1 MSGGSLITIQDVFC
15 RIAPQLTLGVDHLR
29 IKPGEHW
36 CVFGANG
43 SGTSLLAALI
53 AGRLIAGREGVRY
66 ATDFNPQ
73 HDLIE
78 VSFEEQ
84 QRFWEHDNRHDISD
98 YDPSAVDTGTT
109 VRALVCGTDE
119 SSVSQPALES
129 LLVTL
134 GIAHLAQRGIRYL
147 SSGQMRRAM
156 LARALFRNPRVLVLD
171 NPLESID
178 KQSAHIIIEA
188 LQRWMSRDNVLLLLA
203 RRQGGI
209 VPGLTHM
216 ALMQERANDVNGR
229 WMRELVLAR
238 ADSLPEVVRSA
249 HFLALTE
256 PVGVI
261 AGELPPPCVGR
272 EPPPIDPDVPL
283 IELAGVDAGYDG
295 RLLLQNFHWQ
305 MWAGDHVLI
314 EGPNGCGKSTLLALI
329 SGENHK
335 AYGQPVS
342 LFGRRRGSG
351 ESVWQVKSRFGV
363 VSNDLHQR
371 YIKGWRVLD
380 VVVSGFFD
388 SLGLYDESGSSEHNS
403 ARAWLRMM
411 QLDTAERAW
420 YHELSFGQQRL
431 VLLARAMV
439 KHPAIL
445 ILDEPCTG
453 LDDYYCR
460 LLLALLDR
468 IAAEGRTH
476 IMFVSHTE
484 GDVPSCINR
493 YLRFDGQGGIEIGD
507 W

>member
-1 MSGGSLITIQDVFC
+1 
-15 RIAPQLTLGVDHLR
+15 
-29 IKPGEHW
+29 
-36 CVFGANG
+36 
-43 SGTSLLAALI
+43 
-53 AGRLIAGREGVRY
+53 
-66 ATDFNPQ
+66 
-73 HDLIE
+73 
-78 VSFEEQ
+78 
-84 QRFWEHDNRHDISD
+84 
-98 YDPSAVDTGTT
+98 
-109 VRALVCGTDE
+109 
-119 SSVSQPALES
+119 
-129 LLVTL
+129 
-134 GIAHLAQRGIRYL
+134 
-147 SSGQMRRAM
+147 M
-156 LARALFRNPRVLVLD
+156 LARALYRNPRVLVLD

-178 KQSAHIIIEA
+178 RQSAHTITSA
-188 LQRWMSRDNVLLLLA
+188 LQRWMTKGNVLLLLS
-203 RRQGGI
+203 RRQAGI

-216 ALMQERANDVNGR
+216 ALMQAKAYDLNGR
-229 WMRELVLAR
+229 WVRELALTHAG
-238 ADSLPEVVRSA
+238 SLSDVVASA
-249 HFLALTE
+249 CFRALTE
-256 PVGVI
+256 PPGVA

-272 EPPPIDPDVPL
+272 EPPPLDPAVPL
-283 IELAGVDAGYDG
+283 IELAGVDVGYGD

-305 MWAGDHVLI
+305 MRVGDHVLI

-380 VVVSGFFD
+380 VIVSGFFD

-403 ARAWLRMM
+403 ARAWLRVM
-411 QLDTAERAW
+411 QLEKAERAW

-453 LDDYYCR
+453 LDDYHCR

-468 IAAEGRTH
+468 IALEGRTH
-476 IMFVSHTE
+476 IMFVTHTE

-493 YLRFDGQGGIEIGD
+493 YLRFDGQGGIDVGD
-507 W
+507 C